1 MRKFSYFIVISC
13 FVVVFLYLLS
23 VLHHVYARATAM
35 KGSIFKFVKQNISA
49 EERAEQYARNF
60 ARADESAKDFIA
72 KAETAAK
79 EKRRPGR

>member
-1 MRKFSYFIVISC
+1 MIICS
-13 FVVVFLYLLS
+13 VVVYLYLLS
-23 VLHHVYARATAM
+23 VLHHVYAL
-35 KGSIFKFVKQNISA
+35 FKLVKQNISA
-49 EERAEQYARNF
+49 EERAEQDPRNF